1 MNGGHVRAVQR
12 VPTTALLSC
21 LLVLGALG
29 AATGLAGPGRVAGLV
44 CAAAVTVA
52 LGVATA
58 RHRTLVFGPA
68 DRVTLARC
76 AMVVGIAALS
86 ADSLVGVEP
95 RRTLVGL
102 AAVALALD
110 WVDGQVARRTGTAS
124 AFGAAFDMEVDAFLL
139 LVLSVDVARSFG
151 PWVLLIGAARYALLV
166 ATRLVPWLR
175 RPVPARYWAKVVAA
189 IQGVVLVVAAAE
201 VLPRSVVSA
210 ALVGAL
216 ALLAESFGHQVCWLA
231 RHRAPGTNTEVTTE
245 QRRVVHEPEPAG

>member
-1 MNGGHVRAVQR
+1 MRAVQR

-151 PWVLLIGAARYALLV
+151 PWVLVIGAARYGLLV
-166 ATRLVPWLR
+166 ATGLVPWLR
-175 RPVPARYWAKVVAA
+175 RPVPPRYWAKVVAA
-189 IQGVVLVVAAAE
+189 TQGVVLVVAAADA
-201 VLPRSVVSA
+201 LPAGVVSA
-210 ALVGAL
+210 ALVGAV
-216 ALLAESFGHQVCWLA
+216 ALLAESFGHQVWSLTRLRAVEERGPSRTHERAA
-231 RHRAPGTNTEVTTE
+231 R
-245 QRRVVHEPEPAG
+245 